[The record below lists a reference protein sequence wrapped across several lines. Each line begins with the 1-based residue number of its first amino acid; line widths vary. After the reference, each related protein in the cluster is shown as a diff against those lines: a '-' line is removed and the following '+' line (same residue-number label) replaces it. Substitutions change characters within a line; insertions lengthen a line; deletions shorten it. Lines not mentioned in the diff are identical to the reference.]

1 MQYKAAGYDKLSSPS
16 DSLVGSKSYIC
27 LEAMPFEHIISQIC
41 FDSLGLV
48 SLLVSKLQPDV
59 ETDAELI
66 EATAVKDTHSSN
78 LLSMW
83 NLF

>member
-16 DSLVGSKSYIC
+16 DSLVGSKSYIG

-41 FDSLGLV
+41 FDSLGLI